1 MLNLLRKYK
10 VGPEE
15 VDGIANGGPN
25 DGFIVAFLDV
35 TTADNISGQLS
46 LQNMNF
52 RCMPLYRQVVNVKLH
67 WLPLYVGESFVKQFL
82 QELAMLSLL
91 KETKQVLGR
100 ERLKVEPMRVALEVT
115 ETPKMAIP
123 HLVKFDCGASVLIT
137 MPGRPPLCLRCS
149 RVGHM
154 RRDCNSRPS
163 FSDVVRRRAVV
174 NHEEVESKPDV
185 EVSNSEDVEREPEG
199 RGEEPEVV
207 EEEQVVEEEVDMEQE
222 EEQRR
227 EKEVRVRRKGWW

>member
-1 MLNLLRKYK
+1 MATIIRRRTFRKTFFT
-10 VGPEE
+10 
-15 VDGIANGGPN
+15 GIGNVVSVERDATRFGK
-25 DGFIVAFLDV
+25 ITVK
-35 TTADNISGQLS
+35 SG
-46 LQNMNF
+46 
-52 RCMPLYRQVVNVKLH
+52 
-67 WLPLYVGESFVKQFL
+67 
-82 QELAMLSLL
+82 AI
-91 KETKQVLGR
+91 
-100 ERLKVEPMRVALEVT
+100 RVALEVT
-115 ETPKMAIP
+115 ETQKMAIP